1 MSNVTSGEKSGNKQD
16 VFVTFN
22 GERYGVN
29 VDVHDTF
36 LEIKQA
42 LVSQTGVPVEQQH
55 LTANKLGIKIEDD
68 KSLAHYRLSG
78 GGFFNLEQKKK

>member
-1 MSNVTSGEKSGNKQD
+1 MSDGKSGNKQE
-16 VFVTFN
+16 VFVTFK

-29 VDVHDTF
+29 VDVDDSF
-36 LEIKQA
+36 LSIKHA
-42 LVSQTGVPVEQQH
+42 LVAQTGVPVEEQH

-68 KSLAHYRLSG
+68 KSLSHYRLNG